1 VQGAS
6 APRVENQALE
16 TDSPGGAAQ
25 RRIRCMKNNNGQYI
39 EGNLRV
45 RLAVFAFLG
54 VWLVF
59 GFLLKP
65 IADKKIEQINTVSQ
79 QNPVTAL
86 NELSNNLFNFIII
99 PMSIF
104 LIIQGAYLSRLG
116 IKTLRTG
123 IHPPP
128 SVRMPFR
135 TKIQTGTSAKVI
147 AVGYIF
153 AGLCNFAIIALFL
166 MMRYEIFK
174 HI

>member
-1 VQGAS
+1 
-6 APRVENQALE
+6 
-16 TDSPGGAAQ
+16 
-25 RRIRCMKNNNGQYI
+25 MKINNSQYI

-54 VWLVF
+54 IWIVF

-65 IADKKIEQINTVSQ
+65 IADKKIEQINTISQ
-79 QNPVTAL
+79 QNPSTAL
-86 NELSNNLFNFIII
+86 SELSNIQFNILLI

-104 LIIQGAYLSRLG
+104 LIIQGVYLSRLG
-116 IKTLRTG
+116 IKTLRAG

-135 TKIQTGTSAKVI
+135 TKIQTGTLAKVT
-147 AVGYIF
+147 AVGYLF
-153 AGLCNFAIIALFL
+153 AGICNFAIIVFFL